1 MTASP
6 AVSTG
11 GPLGPGNFCA
21 ACGAGLAT
29 GAQFCHRCGTPAGE
43 GVPVARAAAAA
54 PASSGGLAGVLPWGV
69 AFVALMALV
78 AMVAG
83 RNFGAAKGSQVDGSS
98 NAVATPTID
107 GPGRGA
113 GAPGSGQRAPDIS
126 NMSPE
131 ERADRLYERIMT
143 YAENGKPDSAAMFAV
158 MALPAHELL
167 ENIDNDRRYHAGRI
181 AEVAGLADIAQAQ
194 SDTILRK
201 DANHLLGIVLGIRA
215 ARLARNEAEAK
226 AYEQRLVRAF
236 DTERARQLP
245 EYDQHRAEIEQA
257 LSRARGA
264 A

>member
-1 MTASP
+1 MAVAS
-6 AVSTG
+6 
-11 GPLGPGNFCA
+11 A
-21 ACGAGLAT
+21 AAGA
-29 GAQFCHRCGTPAGE
+29 PAG
-43 GVPVARAAAAA
+43 G
-54 PASSGGLAGVLPWGV
+54 GGLAGVLPWGV

-83 RNFGAAKGSQVDGSS
+83 RNFGTAKGSQVDGSANS
-98 NAVATPTID
+98 VATPTID
-107 GPGRGA
+107 GPGRGV
-113 GAPGSGQRAPDIS
+113 GAPGSGPRAPDIS

-131 ERADRLYERIMT
+131 ERADRLYERIMM
-143 YAENGKPDSAAMFAV
+143 YSENGKPDSAAMFAV

-181 AEVAGLADIAQAQ
+181 AEVAGLADMAQAQ

-201 DANHLLGIVLGIRA
+201 DANHLLGIILGVRA
-215 ARLARNEAEAK
+215 ARLARNEAKAK
-226 AYEQRLVRAF
+226 AYEQQLVRAI

-245 EYDQHRAEIEQA
+245 EYDQHRAEIELA